1 MAYFAPFPPICLFHL
16 IFIFQLLGPVFCATV
31 YLKKQYGENEFRIE
45 SWGKTNCSLNGI
57 DIVQLGIG
65 RTCEDWPD
73 LATIFCDGK
82 ILEAV
87 NYWGERMLFMRDSK
101 HFVDRP
107 LLKDAKKVVEEF
119 KTLFDVTEWN
129 KFMVSEMS
137 EAQVDKLAKFVQQ
150 NFGMADGA
158 LIEHVPEDWVESPQK
173 FKEIKDKKLR
183 KWATELNKMWKELS
197 KKMPENMDNNGNQRH
212 SLIYLSN
219 PFFVSGGR
227 FREFRYWDCYWMAR
241 GLIASGMTKSVK
253 NMCRNFA
260 EMINRFG
267 FVPAGGRIYYN
278 KRSQPPFLTFLVYDY
293 FASTGDIE
301 FLKEIMPTLEKELNF
316 WQTNRSV
323 QIKVNGKTKTFY
335 QYRADTK
342 LPRPEAFCQDVELV
356 KEIADPMEKAKI
368 WHEIASASES
378 GWDFSS
384 RWIRKDETDTEK
396 PWKLKNLMTTKIV
409 PVDLNA
415 IICGNFEK
423 MAQMYLQIGNK
434 VKSREYHAK
443 YQLFLEDFKSLFYK
457 KEHGIWYDF
466 NFESGTPNEA
476 YYGSA
481 AVPLFTHCYD
491 TIDLSAAV
499 RIFDRMG
506 HLDDDKKLISPFGVS
521 TSQINSSQQWD
532 FPNIFPSTQLMLIE
546 GLRKSGT
553 KRMKDKAKELA
564 QNWVSA
570 NFELFNSKNCGAKVW
585 EKITANEGLPGRGGE
600 YNAQINVGTAIG
612 VLLDTLVTYGGELNL
627 GKIDGSNC
635 EQKDLEIEPRKFP
648 NEVAVIYEP
657 FALLTDA
664 ELKKLDGVF
673 PPIYGPQNQ
682 QLKTLETLNIETQY
696 SNDNDLPRQFDARKK
711 WPGCADIIS
720 TITDQGLC
728 GCCWAVASASTLTD
742 RICIARLKKGQKTS
756 HYGGSYISAQFT
768 CEFTPGSDG
777 CKVVG
782 PAWLGNFFIKKQYLG
797 QIMKCTM
804 DASWKTKRPNCKK
817 ECRIGWHQTVE
828 NEMVDTPTVIGH
840 ECWIGWHFGNEQKMM
855 REIMVNGSITASYAV
870 YDDFQITMRSP
881 NSRKEENGHSVKI
894 IGWGEEK
901 KGNEMVKYWLIVNS
915 RGKGWGMN
923 GLFKMRRGVNEVDI
937 EGDVCFGTPAIFL

>member
-16 IFIFQLLGPVFCATV
+16 IFIFQLLGPVFCANV

-65 RTCEDWPD
+65 RPCEEWPD
-73 LATIFCDGK
+73 LATIYCDGK

-129 KFMVSEMS
+129 KFVVSEMS

-158 LIEHVPEDWVESPQK
+158 LIEH
-173 FKEIKDKKLR
+173 
-183 KWATELNKMWKELS
+183 
-197 KKMPENMDNNGNQRH
+197 

-227 FREFRYWDCYWMAR
+227 FREFRYWDSYWMAR

-260 EMINRFG
+260 EMVNRFG

-293 FASTGDIE
+293 FAATGDIE

-316 WQTNRSV
+316 WQKNRSI

-415 IICGNFEK
+415 LICGNFEK

-457 KEHGIWYDF
+457 KEHSIWYDF

-476 YYGSA
+476 
-481 AVPLFTHCYD
+481 
-491 TIDLSAAV
+491 
-499 RIFDRMG
+499 
-506 HLDDDKKLISPFGVS
+506 
-521 TSQINSSQQWD
+521 QINSSQQWD

-546 GLRKSGT
+546 GLQKSGT

-570 NFELFNSKNCGAKVW
+570 NFKLFNSENFGAKIW

-600 YNAQINVGTAIG
+600 YNAQINVGTTLG
-612 VLLDTLVTYGGELNL
+612 GLLDTLVTYGGELNVRS
-627 GKIDGSNC
+627 IDGPNC
-635 EQKDLEIEPRKFP
+635 EQKSLEIEPRKFP
-648 NEVAVIYEP
+648 NEVSEYRSKQLAAAQKKVDTIDKSQKYWKAVIYEP
-657 FALLTDA
+657 FALLTDE
-664 ELKKLDGVF
+664 ELKKLDGVV
-673 PPIYGPQNQ
+673 PSIYGPPNQ
-682 QLKTLETLNIETQY
+682 QLKALETLNIETQY
-696 SNDNDLPRQFDARKK
+696 SNDNDLPRQFDAREK
-711 WPGCADIIS
+711 WPDCADIIS

-728 GCCWAVASASTLTD
+728 GCCWAVASASALTD
-742 RICIARLKKGQKTS
+742 RICIARRKKGRKTNKED
-756 HYGGSYISAQFT
+756 GKAYISAQFT
-768 CEFTPGSDG
+768 CEFTPE
-777 CKVVG
+777 
-782 PAWLGNFFIKKQYLG
+782 
-797 QIMKCTM
+797 T
-804 DASWKTKRPNCKK
+804 
-817 ECRIGWHQTVE
+817 
-828 NEMVDTPTVIGH
+828 
-840 ECWIGWHFGNEQKMM
+840 
-855 REIMVNGSITASYAV
+855 NG
-870 YDDFQITMRSP
+870 
-881 NSRKEENGHSVKI
+881 
-894 IGWGEEK
+894 
-901 KGNEMVKYWLIVNS
+901 
-915 RGKGWGMN
+915 
-923 GLFKMRRGVNEVDI
+923 
-937 EGDVCFGTPAIFL
+937 